1 MKNKHRLPFNILFE
15 DDCVIVLDK
24 PAGLLTTHTKLH
36 GRAARE
42 SQLTVEN
49 VLNDYV
55 RKGQL
60 KSKKR
65 VWLVHR
71 LDRETSGVMMFAK
84 TEEVAEWFRADW
96 GNLTEK
102 TYLARVAGVLA
113 EDSGVF
119 ESYLLED
126 ADGYKVR
133 SIRVSLGS
141 DRVNLGSD
149 RVGLGSDRV
158 SLGSDRVKRPNTT
171 LVDPKRLDATQ
182 AGSTRPN
189 ATLAKGPNA
198 TLAKGPNA
206 TLVDSKRPY
215 LEPNWKPGKYSKQ
228 GGRVIPKLARTEWK
242 KLSVESGTTLVEV
255 KLKTGRK
262 NQIRV
267 HFSEAGH
274 PVIGDE
280 KYGGGRASRL
290 YLHALRLG
298 FKHPRTG
305 EWLEFEAPVPG
316 RNAKQRPSN
325 VDSRQPCDATNN

>member
-1 MKNKHRLPFNILFE
+1 MKNNHRLPFNILFE

-49 VLNDYV
+49 ILNDYV

-84 TEEVAEWFRADW
+84 TEAVAEWFRSDW

-133 SIRVSLGS
+133 SIRVRLGS
-141 DRVNLGSD
+141 DRVEAGLEKSD
-149 RVGLGSDRV
+149 AKG
-158 SLGSDRVKRPNTT
+158 
-171 LVDPKRLDATQ
+171 
-182 AGSTRPN
+182 PN

-198 TLAKGPNA
+198 TLAKGSNAPLAKGSNA

-280 KYGGGRASRL
+280 KYGGERASRL

-325 VDSRQPCDATNN
+325 VDSRQLCDATNN